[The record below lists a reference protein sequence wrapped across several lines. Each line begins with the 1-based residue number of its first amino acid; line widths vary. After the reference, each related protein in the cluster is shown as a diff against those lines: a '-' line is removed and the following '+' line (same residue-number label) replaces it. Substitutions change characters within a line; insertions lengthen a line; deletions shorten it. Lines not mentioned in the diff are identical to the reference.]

1 MEHSFTFSLLGAAS
15 FVLTTANPWV
25 MVAAIASATVIGTVG
40 LVVGDKFIHGRNPD
54 RQQKNK

>member
-1 MEHSFTFSLLGAAS
+1 MEHGFTFSFLGAVS

-40 LVVGDKFIHGRNPD
+40 LVVGDKFIPWGNPD